1 MSKFA
6 IGDLVTLSSA
16 GRKSPHNSRVR
27 GMIGIIINKRAM
39 IDELGIEDTCPIK
52 IKWIGLESKR
62 FGGSGIYPMKE
73 WEIKFAKNG
82 VHEKH

>member
-1 MSKFA
+1 
-6 IGDLVTLSSA
+6 
-16 GRKSPHNSRVR
+16 
-27 GMIGIIINKRAM
+27 M

-52 IKWIGLESKR
+52 IKWIGLESKI
-62 FGGSGIYPMKE
+62 FSSSGIYPMKE

>member
-1 MSKFA
+1 
-6 IGDLVTLSSA
+6 
-16 GRKSPHNSRVR
+16 
-27 GMIGIIINKRAM
+27 MIGIIINKRPM

-52 IKWIGLESKR
+52 IKWIGLESKI
-62 FGGSGIYPMKE
+62 FSSSGIYPMKE

>member
-16 GRKSPHNSRVR
+16 GRKSYHNHRVL
-27 GMIGIIINKRAM
+27 GMVGIVIKKAPLLTLDI
-39 IDELGIEDTCPIK
+39 CPIK
-52 IKWIGLESKR
+52 IKWIGLKSKMTEGVGM
-62 FGGSGIYPMKE
+62 FPMKE

-82 VHEKH
+82 VYEEH

>member
-1 MSKFA
+1 VSKFA

-27 GMIGIIINKRAM
+27 GMIGIIINKRPF
-39 IDELGIEDTCPIK
+39 IDELGTEDACPIK
-52 IKWIGLESKR
+52 IKWIGLKSKK
-62 FGGSGIYPMKE
+62 FGGTGMYPMKE